1 MRPALVLL
9 LLWLAAIGLAGC
21 QRDVVPPLV
30 EVTEVSPRAVELGE
44 RLELR
49 GAGFPQGRVALVT
62 FNGVIH
68 RAGEGDA
75 SASIEVEGVVG
86 TTERIEIVV
95 REPFEERFCGRGDRA
110 THATFVG
117 EVEVAFASKNPGA
130 PPLVGTMKGVTLD
143 VRPASVRADVLEARA
158 AEGGRVLAFLG
169 LVTSAP
175 SARGLLVD
183 EVKPGSIAEAYGIR
197 QGDWLTAFDGVHVFG
212 PEDVLPSSSREARL
226 RIRRV
231 EEPSA
236 LRDQAGEGTE
246 ETKVVPLTGYAG
258 HRVPRELEPALVI
271 VALALAA
278 LLLFVVPGPAAL
290 TRIEIG
296 LAARLRGRRWTALM
310 RSAFG
315 DRVDAAASM
324 LGTAMLSTF
333 ALGPHVLG
341 PDLDGIAL
349 VVVATSALIA
359 ARASE
364 VRGFVVTLRAFV
376 DVAVSVVVMVLALVE
391 LAVLGGAV
399 HLSELVRAQGGAPWQ
414 AAAAQ
419 KPAAAMLAVSYFL
432 ALVGLLRA
440 RSEKSGGR
448 VAVRVFERV
457 GVLCASSVAVA
468 AFFGGWNLPGVDDVR
483 TTSLRVLA
491 AVVFVAKTWMVAG
504 AASGIASL
512 ASSWSLADSRRFASK
527 RLALALLVAAI
538 LVVAQRRL
546 APSAAVENAFGAAAV
561 TTVVLLLSRSAGRIK
576 SALSRREPHVSP
588 FL

>member
-1 MRPALVLL
+1 VRPAFVFL

-49 GAGFPQGRVALVT
+49 GAGFPQGRAALVT
-62 FNGVIH
+62 FTGVIH
-68 RAGEGDA
+68 RAGESDS
-75 SASIEVEGVVG
+75 SASIDVDGVVA
-86 TTERIEIVV
+86 TSERIEIIV
-95 REPFEERFCGRGDRA
+95 REPFEERFCGRGERA

-117 EVEVAFASKNPGA
+117 DVEVAFASKNPGA
-130 PPLVGTMKGVTLD
+130 PPLVGTMKGVSLD
-143 VRPASVRADVLEARA
+143 VRPGLVRTEVREARA

-183 EVKPGSIAEAYGIR
+183 EVKPGSIAEAYGVR
-197 QGDWLTAFDGVHVFG
+197 AGDYLTAFDGVHVFG
-212 PEDVLPSSSREARL
+212 PEDVLPSSSREARI
-226 RIRRV
+226 RIRHV
-231 EEPSA
+231 EE
-236 LRDQAGEGTE
+236 AGEGSE
-246 ETKVVPLTGYAG
+246 ETKVVPLDGYAG

-278 LLLFVVPGPAAL
+278 LLLFVIPGPAAL

-296 LAARLRGRRWTALM
+296 LAARLRGRRWPVLL

-315 DRVDAAASM
+315 DRVDAGASI

-349 VVVATSALIA
+349 VVVATSALVA

-364 VRGFVVTLRAFV
+364 VRGFVATLRACV
-376 DVAVSVVVMVLALVE
+376 DVTVSVVVLVVALVE
-391 LAVLGGAV
+391 LAALGGAV
-399 HLSELVRAQGGAPWQ
+399 HLAELVRAQGGAPWQ

-419 KPAAAMLAVSYFL
+419 KPAAAVLAVIYCL
-432 ALVGLLRA
+432 ALVGILRA
-440 RSEKSGGR
+440 RSEKASGR
-448 VAVRVFERV
+448 VAVRVLERV
-457 GVLCASSVAVA
+457 GLLCASSIAVA
-468 AFFGGWNLPGVDDVR
+468 AFFGGWNLPGTDDVR
-483 TTSLRVLA
+483 TTSLRILA
-491 AVVFVAKTWMVAG
+491 AFVFVVKTWLVAG
-504 AASGIASL
+504 GISGIASL
-512 ASSWSLADSRRFASK
+512 ASSWSVADSRKFALK
-527 RLALALLVAAI
+527 KLGLALLVAAS
-538 LVVAQRRL
+538 LVVAERRL

-561 TTVVLLLSRSAGRIK
+561 ATVVLLLSRSAGRIK
-576 SALSRREPHVSP
+576 SALGRREPHASP

>member
-1 MRPALVLL
+1 VRLALVLL
-9 LLWLAAIGLAGC
+9 FLWLAAIGLAGC

-30 EVTEVSPRAVELGE
+30 EVTEVAPRAVELGE

-49 GAGFPQGRVALVT
+49 GAGFPQGRAALVT
-62 FNGVIH
+62 FSGVVH
-68 RAGEGDA
+68 RAGESDS
-75 SASIEVEGVVG
+75 SATIDVEGVVA
-86 TTERIEIVV
+86 TTERIEIIV
-95 REPFEERFCGRGDRA
+95 RDAFEERFCGRGDRA
-110 THATFVG
+110 THATFNG
-117 EVEVAFASKNPGA
+117 DVEVAFASKNPGA

-158 AEGGRVLAFLG
+158 AEGGRVLSFLG

-183 EVKPGSIAEAYGIR
+183 EVKSGSIAEAYGIR
-197 QGDWLTAFDGVHVFG
+197 AGDFLAAFDGVNVFG
-212 PEDVLPSSSREARL
+212 PEDVLPASSREARL
-226 RIRRV
+226 RIRHV
-231 EEPSA
+231 EEG
-236 LRDQAGEGTE
+236 GEGSE
-246 ETKVVPLTGYAG
+246 ETKVIPLTGYAG

-278 LLLFVVPGPAAL
+278 LLLFVIPGPAAL

-296 LAARLRGRRWTALM
+296 LATRLRGRKWRALA

-315 DRVDAAASM
+315 DRIDAGASI

-364 VRGFVVTLRAFV
+364 ARGFVATLRAFL
-376 DVAVSVVVMVLALVE
+376 DVSLSVLVLVLALVE
-391 LAVLGGAV
+391 HAALGGAV

-419 KPAAAMLAVSYFL
+419 KPAAAVLALIFCL
-432 ALVGLLRA
+432 ALVGILRA
-440 RSEKSGGR
+440 RADKGSPR
-448 VAVRVFERV
+448 VAVRVLERI
-457 GVLCASSVAVA
+457 GILCASAVAVA
-468 AFFGGWNLPGVDDVR
+468 AFFGGWNLPGVDDAR
-483 TTSLRVLA
+483 TTGLRVLA
-491 AVVFVAKTWMVAG
+491 AIVFVAKTWLVAG
-504 AASGIASL
+504 ALSGVASL
-512 ASSWSLADSRRFASK
+512 ASSWSLADSRRFAAK
-527 RLALALLVAAI
+527 KLGLALLVAAV
-538 LVVAQRRL
+538 LVVAERRL

-576 SALSRREPHVSP
+576 SALAKREPHASP

>member
-21 QRDVVPPLV
+21 QRDAVPPLV

-49 GAGFPQGRVALVT
+49 GAGFPQGHAALVT
-62 FNGVIH
+62 FSGVVH
-68 RAGEGDA
+68 RAGESDS
-75 SASIEVEGVVG
+75 SASIEVDGVVA

-95 REPFEERFCGRGDRA
+95 REAFEERFCGRGDRA
-110 THATFVG
+110 THATFAG
-117 EVEVAFASKNPGA
+117 DVEVAFASKSPGA

-143 VRPASVRADVLEARA
+143 VRPASIRADVLASRA

-183 EVKPGSIAEAYGIR
+183 EVKRGSIAESYAIR
-197 QGDWLTAFDGVHVFG
+197 PGDFVTAFDGVHVFG
-212 PEDVLPSSSREARL
+212 PEDVLPSSSREARI
-226 RIRRV
+226 RIRHV
-231 EEPSA
+231 EA
-236 LRDQAGEGTE
+236 GGEGTE
-246 ETKVVPLTGYAG
+246 DTKVVSLDGYAG
-258 HRVPRELEPALVI
+258 RRVPRELEPALVI
-271 VALALAA
+271 VALVLAA
-278 LLLFVVPGPAAL
+278 LLLFVIPGPAAL

-296 LAARLRGRRWTALM
+296 LAARLRGRRWPALL

-315 DRVDAAASM
+315 DRIDAGASI

-341 PDLDGIAL
+341 PDVDGIAL
-349 VVVATSALIA
+349 VVVATSALMA

-364 VRGFVVTLRAFV
+364 ARGFVATLRAFV
-376 DVAVSVVVMVLALVE
+376 DVTVSVLVLVVALVE
-391 LAVLGGAV
+391 LAALGGAV

-419 KPAAAMLAVSYFL
+419 KPAAAVLAIVYCL
-432 ALVGLLRA
+432 ALIGVLRA
-440 RSEKSGGR
+440 RSTSSRVR
-448 VAVRVFERV
+448 VAVRVLERV
-457 GVLCASSVAVA
+457 GLLCASSVAVA

-483 TTSLRVLA
+483 TTSLRALA
-491 AVVFVAKTWMVAG
+491 ALVFVAKTWLVAG
-504 AASGIASL
+504 LVSGIASL
-512 ASSWSLADSRRFASK
+512 ASSWTLAESRRFALK
-527 RLALALLVAAI
+527 KLGLALLVAAI
-538 LVVAQRRL
+538 LVVAQRRV

-561 TTVVLLLSRSAGRIK
+561 ATVVLLFSRSAGRIK
-576 SALSRREPHVSP
+576 SALSRREPHANP

>member
-21 QRDVVPPLV
+21 RREVVPPLV
-30 EVTEVSPRAVELGE
+30 EVTEVAPQAIELGE

-49 GAGFPQGRVALVT
+49 GAGFPQGRAALVT
-62 FNGVIH
+62 FTGVIH
-68 RAGEGDA
+68 RAGESDT
-75 SASIEVEGVVG
+75 SASIDVEGNVA

-95 REPFEERFCGRGDRA
+95 REAFEERFCGRGDRA

-143 VRPASVRADVLEARA
+143 VRPASVRADVLSSRE

-183 EVKPGSIAEAYGIR
+183 EVKPGSIAESYGIR
-197 QGDWLTAFDGVHVFG
+197 SGDYLTAFDGVHVFG
-212 PEDVLPSSSREARL
+212 PEDVLPASSREARL
-226 RIRRV
+226 RIRHV
-231 EEPSA
+231 EEG
-236 LRDQAGEGTE
+236 GEGSE
-246 ETKVVPLTGYAG
+246 ETKVVPLNGYAG
-258 HRVPRELEPALVI
+258 RRVPRELEPALVI

-278 LLLFVVPGPAAL
+278 LLLFVTPGPAAL

-296 LAARLRGRRWTALM
+296 LAARLRGRRWPFLL

-315 DRVDAAASM
+315 DRVDAGASI

-341 PDLDGIAL
+341 PDLDGLTL
-349 VVVATSALIA
+349 VVAATSALVV

-364 VRGFVVTLRAFV
+364 ARGVVATIRACL
-376 DVAVSVVVMVLALVE
+376 DMSVSILVLVLALVE
-391 LAVLGGAV
+391 LAALGGAV

-419 KPAAAMLAVSYFL
+419 KPAAAVLAVIYCL
-432 ALVGLLRA
+432 ALIGILRVRPDTKPVRA
-440 RSEKSGGR
+440 
-448 VAVRVFERV
+448 AVRVLERV
-457 GVLCASSVAVA
+457 GVLCASSLAVA
-468 AFFGGWNLPGVDDVR
+468 AFFGGWNLPGTDDVR
-483 TTSLRVLA
+483 STSLRILA
-491 AVVFVAKTWMVAG
+491 AVVFVAKTWLVAG
-504 AASGIASL
+504 AISGIATL
-512 ASSWSLADSRRFASK
+512 ASSWSLADSRRFALK
-527 RLALALLVAAI
+527 RLGLALLVAGI
-538 LVVAQRRL
+538 LVVVERRV

-561 TTVVLLLSRSAGRIK
+561 TVVVLLVSRSAGRIK
-576 SALSRREPHVSP
+576 SALARREPHASP